1 MPLNPVRAGRSI
13 APLLLALLMPV
24 PLQGPLPLKAQD
36 MVDGCQLVDGSLQ
49 CVPGVTAD
57 PQQQIRDL
65 NQQISADQKLETA
78 VQQQINGLQQLVLQG
93 QAAEGTLLQATLTA
107 DALAGLPPS
116 AFHWY
121 RLPAGQTR
129 WLLIQG
135 ASGPTYVLSQQD
147 VNARVMVVVAV
158 PSAGGSLRQASTPVG
173 PVNAARP

>member
-1 MPLNPVRAGRSI
+1 
-13 APLLLALLMPV
+13 LLLALL
-24 PLQGPLPLKAQD
+24 LPLPLQAQD

-65 NQQISADQKLETA
+65 NQQISTDQKLETA

-121 RLPAGQTR
+121 RLPAGKSR

-135 ASGPTYVLSQQD
+135 ASGPSYVLSQQD
-147 VNARVMVVVAV
+147 VNARVMLVVVV
-158 PSAGGSLRQASTPVG
+158 PNASGSQRQASAPVG

>member
-1 MPLNPVRAGRSI
+1 
-13 APLLLALLMPV
+13 LLLALL
-24 PLQGPLPLKAQD
+24 LPLPLQAQV

-65 NQQISADQKLETA
+65 NQQISADQQLETA

-93 QAAEGTLLQATLTA
+93 QAAEGSLLQATLTA

-121 RLPAGQTR
+121 RLPAGKSR

-135 ASGPTYVLSQQD
+135 ASGPTYVLNEQD
-147 VNARVMVVVAV
+147 VNARVMLVVAV
-158 PSAGGSLRQASTPVG
+158 PSGSGSQRQASAPVG

>member
-1 MPLNPVRAGRSI
+1 MPLNPDRAWRRCAPVGV
-13 APLLLALLMPV
+13 PLLLALL
-24 PLQGPLPLKAQD
+24 LPLPLQAQD

-65 NQQISADQKLETA
+65 NQQINTDQKLETA

-107 DALAGLPPS
+107 DALAGLPAS

-121 RLPAGQTR
+121 RQPAGKSR

-158 PSAGGSLRQASTPVG
+158 PSAGGSLRQASAPVG
-173 PVNAARP
+173 PVNGARP

>member
-1 MPLNPVRAGRSI
+1 MPLNPARARRRF
-13 APLLLALLMPV
+13 APLLLALL
-24 PLQGPLPLKAQD
+24 LPLPLQAQD

-65 NQQISADQKLETA
+65 NQQISTDQKLETA

-93 QAAEGTLLQATLTA
+93 QAAEGNLLQATLTA

-121 RLPAGQTR
+121 RLPVGKSR

-147 VNARVMVVVAV
+147 VNAQVMLVVAV
-158 PSAGGSLRQASTPVG
+158 PTASGSQRQASTPVG

>member
-1 MPLNPVRAGRSI
+1 MPLNPARTRRRF
-13 APLLLALLMPV
+13 APLLLALL
-24 PLQGPLPLKAQD
+24 LPLPLQAQD

-65 NQQISADQKLETA
+65 NQQISTDQKLETA

-93 QAAEGTLLQATLTA
+93 QAAEGNLLQATLTA

-121 RLPAGQTR
+121 RLPVGKSR

-147 VNARVMVVVAV
+147 VNAQVMLVVAV
-158 PSAGGSLRQASTPVG
+158 PTASGSQRQASTPVG

>member
-1 MPLNPVRAGRSI
+1 MSLNPVRAGRSI
-13 APLLLALLMPV
+13 APLLLALLV
-24 PLQGPLPLKAQD
+24 PLPLQAPLPLKAQD
-36 MVDGCQLVDGSLQ
+36 MLDGCQLVDGSLQ

-107 DALAGLPPS
+107 DALAGLPPN

-121 RLPAGQTR
+121 RLPAGKTR

-135 ASGPTYVLSQQD
+135 ASGPTYVLGQQD

-158 PSAGGSLRQASTPVG
+158 PSASGSQRQASTPVG
-173 PVNAARP
+173 PVNGARP

>member
-1 MPLNPVRAGRSI
+1 MPLNPARASFRS
-13 APLLLALLMPV
+13 APLLLALL
-24 PLQGPLPLKAQD
+24 LPLPLQAQD

-65 NQQISADQKLETA
+65 NQQISADQKLEST

-93 QAAEGTLLQATLTA
+93 QAAEGTLLQASLTA

-121 RLPAGQTR
+121 RLPAGTSR

-135 ASGPTYVLSQQD
+135 ANGPSYVLSQQD
-147 VNARVMVVVAV
+147 INARVMVVVAV
-158 PSAGGSLRQASTPVG
+158 PSANGSNRQASAPIG

>member
-1 MPLNPVRAGRSI
+1 MPLNPAPARRRCAPHGV
-13 APLLLALLMPV
+13 PLLLALL
-24 PLQGPLPLKAQD
+24 LPLPLQAQD
-36 MVDGCQLVDGSLQ
+36 MLDGCQLVDGSLQ

-65 NQQISADQKLETA
+65 NQQISTDQKLETA

-93 QAAEGTLLQATLTA
+93 QAAEGTLLQATLSA
-107 DALAGLPPS
+107 DAMAGLPPS

-121 RLPAGQTR
+121 RLPAGTSR

-135 ASGPTYVLSQQD
+135 ATGPRYVLSQQD
-147 VNARVMVVVAV
+147 VNARVMLVVAV
-158 PSAGGSLRQASTPVG
+158 PNASGSQRQASAPVG

>member
-1 MPLNPVRAGRSI
+1 MPLTPARARRRF
-13 APLLLALLMPV
+13 APLLLALL
-24 PLQGPLPLKAQD
+24 LPLPLQAQD

-65 NQQISADQKLETA
+65 NQQISTDQKLETA

-93 QAAEGTLLQATLTA
+93 QAAEGNLLQATLTA

-121 RLPAGQTR
+121 RLPVGKSR

-135 ASGPTYVLSQQD
+135 ASGPSYVLSQQD
-147 VNARVMVVVAV
+147 VNARVMLVVAV
-158 PSAGGSLRQASTPVG
+158 PTANGSQRQASTPVG

>member
-1 MPLNPVRAGRSI
+1 MPLNPARAGRRC
-13 APLLLALLMPV
+13 APLLLALL
-24 PLQGPLPLKAQD
+24 LPLPLQAQE
-36 MVDGCQLVDGSLQ
+36 MLDGCQLVDGSLQ

-65 NQQISADQKLETA
+65 NQQISTDQKLETA

-93 QAAEGTLLQATLTA
+93 QAAEGNLLQATLSA
-107 DALAGLPPS
+107 DAMAGLPPS

-121 RLPAGQTR
+121 RLPVGQRR

-147 VNARVMVVVAV
+147 VNTRVMLVVAV
-158 PSAGGSLRQASTPVG
+158 PNAGGSQRQASAPVG
-173 PVNAARP
+173 PVNPARP